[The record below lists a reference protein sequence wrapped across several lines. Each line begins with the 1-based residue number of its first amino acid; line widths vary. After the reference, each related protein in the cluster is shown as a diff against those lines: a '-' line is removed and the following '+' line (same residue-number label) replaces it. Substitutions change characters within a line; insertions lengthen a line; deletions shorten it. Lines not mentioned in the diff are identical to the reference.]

1 MNYVCDE
8 RIWNRVLSFSIFSN
22 RVKRNLKNDLEIFLY
37 LKFRFHLFVFFNHS
51 LYSVFLHFC
60 LCKKTC
66 DQKKS
71 SECYCQFCSRNY
83 PYIFDNVNAFQNII
97 IDKQDFALKFNKF
110 FQKSSL
116 FSLGVCHN
124 HALFIDPRKAKIY
137 KYAYLRF
144 IRSPNKLFQS
154 FLSILIRMY
163 INLFFSQLNKVEVNL
178 KETQFISFREQIWI
192 FASNFMYGFC
202 LYVENNYFNR
212 LFHNMRFSEEYT
224 AVCYRILN
232 KHSVSDRILC
242 EHDVVGLSESY
253 FFLIFLK

>member
-1 MNYVCDE
+1 MPKRTLTYLPHVFWFEVLRFLSLFVLFNLFISSKGLKGLNLKSSSNYKYVFESMNYVCDE
-8 RIWNRVLSFSIFSN
+8 RVWNRVLSFSIFSN

-83 PYIFDNVNAFQNII
+83 PYIFDDVNAFQNII

-137 KYAYLRF
+137 K
-144 IRSPNKLFQS
+144 
-154 FLSILIRMY
+154 
-163 INLFFSQLNKVEVNL
+163 
-178 KETQFISFREQIWI
+178 
-192 FASNFMYGFC
+192 
-202 LYVENNYFNR
+202 
-212 LFHNMRFSEEYT
+212 
-224 AVCYRILN
+224 
-232 KHSVSDRILC
+232 
-242 EHDVVGLSESY
+242 
-253 FFLIFLK
+253 